1 MLYFSPSYSYF
12 EFKELVALPK
22 KHRNV
27 FVPDRSIVPRPLVVW
42 RTRHCSLFAFCVE
55 DERTKLRRVTLT
67 SWKSEFTYSV
77 YCRSILSGV
86 GIVNEQLVGGLEV
99 ILK

>member
-22 KHRNV
+22 KHRSI
-27 FVPDRSIVPRPLVVW
+27 FVRDRSIVPRLLLVW
-42 RTRHCSLFAFCVE
+42 RTRHCSLFAFCAE
-55 DERTKLRRVTLT
+55 EERTKLRRVTLK
-67 SWKSEFTYSV
+67 SWKSGFTYSV
-77 YCRSILSGV
+77 YCRSILYGV